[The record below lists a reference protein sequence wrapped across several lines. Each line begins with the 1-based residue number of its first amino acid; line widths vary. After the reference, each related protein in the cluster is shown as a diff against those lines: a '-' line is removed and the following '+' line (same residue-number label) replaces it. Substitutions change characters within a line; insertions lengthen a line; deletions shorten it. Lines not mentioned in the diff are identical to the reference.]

1 MKNLLLIKER
11 DTGRAFAAAIEDGKD
26 LTAYG
31 ANQQG
36 DMWAKWVNS
45 QSMSID
51 DIAPFV
57 DFTFVTEKKKF
68 TSNTIS
74 EISGMFPKSVISQ
87 LTDLITSTKQLAIR
101 SVPSFYS
108 EKKTDIHVDNLVNAL
123 FKSAAPEPDESAFS
137 DDDPDESENVY
148 NWPITD
154 IAIAAVDVAYKNFT
168 IDYKASAFE
177 LDRKISKLMIQ
188 VKGARAIWDNT
199 VPGGG
204 AWRCPPLTSAAG
216 QFTNRL
222 GEGCT
227 TGLIRRIGRGIAAA
241 AMDDMPKLMNLGQRV
256 ESLGEGRQ
264 GGKLD
269 KNRRR
274 VERRIEKLSKPT
286 VAQRAAGAVADVLDT
301 TAGKLDQYSER
312 PRGARRARRAAQIA
326 EATTNT
332 AQQAMPENV
341 SRRASRR
348 IAKSEKNKDA
358 QKKQIKETVSN
369 MIRAMISSEG
379 GEVTPLRSYSP
390 DGGNLTV
397 YVDYKTQ
404 KPLMAHDR
412 KKQSIDIFDS
422 NGKYAL
428 TITNTSSDE
437 FYTLPENIFGF
448 SHAWSP
454 EGELVNAIPDNAKPM
469 YPTEKNPDGSTVML
483 LADGEIGR
491 NAFNETQ
498 DEKDKLVETVS
509 SAMADAILS
518 PTTRLSVNNDR
529 VSSKKDVDNLID
541 NQAKFAEVM
550 RRVEKESEEFQKS
563 LPDPNAMQWRVD
575 EFDNADG
582 TKTSIRTLYDQTNM
596 NGPNVSEYVAAKII
610 TGPENDEGIL
620 KQSLE
625 LFDRAGNT
633 IGTRNKAGVWSVPL
647 KRSVRGRK
655 PRTSDIVQRAGEA
668 IPEGRTT
675 RREIRRNLRGGKRV
689 RAESLRDR
697 WGKRSARAAN
707 RVLGVPNKPEDLP
720 EFLPA
725 GQTKRP
731 KRVRVSPSR
740 PPSAPSSPSNTAAPQ
755 GPDPQDLDNY
765 PKGLRNR
772 IRRVQMSQSGKTSKF
787 FAKSGATSGPFM
799 PDWSTLTP
807 QQQDA
812 ITKAATDALDNL
824 ESRWRRR
831 MGVSPTDLSELDE
844 DRLIAFIDTLAKS
857 NDPAQVKR
865 SGILRTHAHNLIS
878 LSEMEQAG
886 SFSNLN
892 EVKPSKR
899 VEILVNAGI
908 LPPGTKVANPKKPSK
923 RNPSPPNNPGSGGTP
938 VPTPTPSPTPS
949 PVSPTPTPVTP
960 TPSPTPSP
968 APVTPAPVTPAPA
981 PTPTPT
987 PVTPTPTPASATP
1000 TPAPIPATPTNV
1012 TPTPTPTPRPITPSG
1027 TRPSGVAPKSISLPV
1042 LTQPASQN
1050 SAGNEVLTFVPARE
1064 KIVAT
1069 QTGNATAVKLVDI
1082 KVDPQNV
1089 PQYNPNNNNLVS
1101 RSGIIMDPATGY
1113 AVEDY
1118 SQVSIELDSSMA
1130 EDANTS
1136 SAPYK
1141 KSQTISDFPTMNNPD
1156 PSKSGRMSIIPGAHS
1171 TSPQNWTE
1179 IADIKRGPLDSH
1191 PSQQGKTYTAW
1202 TGDYKNWGRKWK
1214 LVEFFDA
1221 NGKPEKR
1228 PVPMGTWAKSSW
1240 GNQWRLEDDNGLTQ
1254 MGLVHDEVNNPG
1266 FSLPVSSYWDID
1278 DAHILD
1284 TDSNVHDGTPG
1295 NPKNVGSR
1303 WAYAARFSQRNNGE
1317 GRLNSNSI
1325 RRYSGQLSSSYR
1337 RDNDNET
1344 PQAFLQLVN
1353 KALASDN
1360 ATDWEAVFAS
1370 GRNRIAYFKNRRDGG
1385 LAAWKAAKNK
1395 TPGRGRALSGPK
1407 AIQEI
1412 TFAGEQVEMTQ
1423 EILAKYITPEI
1434 WGRIRETERLR
1445 RSQTAKG
1452 VNRRRAV
1459 QQLIESG
1466 AYPKKSKP
1474 VGGVVSTDLPPR
1486 MNPDGTPNPRT
1497 AQQIIDLVNENQAT
1511 GLIDS
1516 TDVRVI
1522 AEIPLDAVDIEYLAS
1537 VSEAF
1542 ENKTL
1547 KRRTNPTGLSLGQ
1560 SSNTNNQRYIHGQ
1573 AWEDA
1578 GYNDAPVAVSREEIP
1593 ALLNA
1598 VDSNG
1603 EPVFLPIIRGL
1614 RNSGNPQTRQGF
1626 VDAYAVGERWI
1637 PGEGGMAHGN
1647 GENFTH
1653 NGNGVSAYHGSD
1665 GGSIT
1670 AFLPVSAN
1678 IAVEDDLDRVQTAIH
1693 EILWSLDYGLRQ
1705 PGDDSTVNGKNIFR
1719 SEHGNIL
1726 SLPKSSLNPA
1736 NVQQHTD
1743 ALKATS
1749 IGSLVQGN
1757 DTGRIKNA
1765 EIKSQVEAMR
1775 DRMVDWYLQLENSY
1789 DKTLPMSDAQNTRIR
1804 LAQRTLLHADAT
1816 TIATLLG
1823 FDAVVADGNQ
1833 ALENEVSNL
1842 QIINSIRKSNSGLN
1856 PGNIGSTNHINI
1868 LNRTAIA
1875 VSVDGW
1881 QLDDLADVVNDATLP
1896 DGKSIYGW
1904 GTSS

>member
-45 QSMSID
+45 QSMSIE

-87 LTDLITSTKQLAIR
+87 LTDLIKGTKQLAIK
-101 SVPSFYS
+101 SVPSFYL
-108 EKKTDIHVDNLVNAL
+108 ENKTNVYTDNLVDAL
-123 FKSAAPEPDESAFS
+123 FKSGAPEPDESAFS

-168 IDYKASAFE
+168 IDYKASAFD

-204 AWRCPPLTSAAG
+204 AWRCPPMTTAAG

-222 GEGCT
+222 GEGCSS
-227 TGLIRRIGRGIAAA
+227 GLIRRIGRGIAAA

-256 ESLGEGRQ
+256 ESLGDGRQ

-326 EATTNT
+326 EATTDT
-332 AQQAMPENV
+332 AQQSMPENV
-341 SRRASRR
+341 SRRAARR
-348 IAKSEKNKDA
+348 IAKSEKNKES
-358 QKKQIKETVSN
+358 QKKKIKETVSN

-379 GEVTPLRSYSP
+379 GEVTPLRNYSP

-404 KPLMAHDR
+404 KPLMAYDR

-422 NGKYAL
+422 NGKYSL

-437 FYTLPENIFGF
+437 FYTMPENIFGF

-469 YPTEKNPDGSTVML
+469 YPTEKNPDGTTIML

-491 NAFNETQ
+491 DAFNGTQ

-518 PTTRLSVNNDR
+518 PTTRLSVSNDR
-529 VSSKKDVDNLID
+529 VSDKKDVDNLID

-550 RRVEKESEEFQKS
+550 RRVETESAEFQKS
-563 LPDPNAMQWRVD
+563 LTDPNAMQWRVD

-582 TKTSIRTLYDQTNM
+582 TKTSIRTLYDQNNT
-596 NGPNVSEYVAAKII
+596 NGPNSPEYVAAKIV

-633 IGTRNKAGVWSVPL
+633 IGTRDKAGVWTVPL
-647 KRSVRGRK
+647 KRSVRGKK
-655 PRTSDIVQRAGEA
+655 PRASDIVQRAGEA
-668 IPEGRTT
+668 IPEGRRT
-675 RREIRRNLRGGKRV
+675 RREIRRNLRGGRRV
-689 RAESLRDR
+689 RSESLRDR
-697 WGKRSARAAN
+697 LAKRSSRAAN

-731 KRVRVSPSR
+731 KRRRVSPSS
-740 PPSAPSSPSNTAAPQ
+740 PPSAPSSPSNTAVPQ

-765 PKGLRNR
+765 PKGVRTR

-787 FAKSGATSGPFM
+787 FAKSGTTTGPFM

-812 ITKAATDALDNL
+812 ISKAATDALDNL

-878 LSEMEQAG
+878 LSEMEQSG

-899 VEILVNAGI
+899 VEILINAGI
-908 LPPGTKVANPKKPSK
+908 LPAGTKVANPKKPSK
-923 RNPSPPNNPGSGGTP
+923 RNPSPPNTPGSGGTP
-938 VPTPTPSPTPS
+938 APTP
-949 PVSPTPTPVTP
+949 
-960 TPSPTPSP
+960 
-968 APVTPAPVTPAPA
+968 TPAPVTPTPA
-981 PTPTPT
+981 PTPAPVAPVVPTPT
-987 PVTPTPTPASATP
+987 PVSPTNVTP
-1000 TPAPIPATPTNV
+1000 TPAPAP

-1027 TRPSGVAPKSISLPV
+1027 ARPSGVAPKSISLPV
-1042 LTQPASQN
+1042 LTQPTSQN
-1050 SAGNEVLTFVPARE
+1050 SVGNEVLTFVPARE
-1064 KIVAT
+1064 KIVTT
-1069 QTGNATAVKLVDI
+1069 QTGNTTAVKLVDI
-1082 KVDPQNV
+1082 KVDPQDV
-1089 PQYNPNNNNLVS
+1089 PQYDPNNNSLVS
-1101 RSGIIMDPATGY
+1101 RSGIVMDPATGY

-1141 KSQTISDFPTMNNPD
+1141 KSQTISDFPTMNDPD

-1221 NGKPEKR
+1221 NGNPEKR
-1228 PVPMGTWAKSSW
+1228 PVKMGNWTNNTYN
-1240 GNQWRLEDDNGLTQ
+1240 NQFRLEDDQGLAY
-1254 MGLVHDEVNNPG
+1254 MGLVHDQANNPG
-1266 FSLPVSSYWDID
+1266 FSLPVNSYWDID
-1278 DAHILD
+1278 DAHLLD
-1284 TDSNVHDGTPG
+1284 TDPSVHDGTPG

-1303 WAYAARFSQRNNGE
+1303 WAYATRFSQRNNGE
-1317 GRLNSNSI
+1317 GRLDSSAV
-1325 RRYSGQLSSSYR
+1325 RRYSGYLSSGYR
-1337 RDNDNET
+1337 RDGDNET

-1353 KALASDN
+1353 KAIASDN
-1360 ATDWEAVFAS
+1360 PTDWESVFAS

-1423 EILAKYITPEI
+1423 EILARYITPEI

-1474 VGGVVSTDLPPR
+1474 VGGVVSTDLTPR
-1486 MNPDGTPNPRT
+1486 MNPDGTANPRT
-1497 AQQIIDLVNENQAT
+1497 AQQLIDLINENQAT

-1522 AEIPLDAVDIEYLAS
+1522 PEVPLDAVDIEYLAS
-1537 VSEAF
+1537 ISEAY

-1547 KRRTNPTGLSLGQ
+1547 KRRTNPTGSSLGANA
-1560 SSNTNNQRYIHGQ
+1560 SNSRYIHGQ

-1593 ALLNA
+1593 AMLNA

-1603 EPVFLPIIRGL
+1603 EPVFLPIVRGL

-1626 VDAYAVGERWI
+1626 VDTYSVGERWI
-1637 PGEGGMAHGN
+1637 PGEGGQAHGN

-1653 NGNGVSAYHGSD
+1653 NGNGVASYHGSD

-1678 IAVEDDLDRVQTAIH
+1678 IGVEDDLERVQTAIH
-1693 EILWSLDYGLRQ
+1693 EILWSLDFGLRQ
-1705 PGDDSTVNGKNIFR
+1705 PSDSSIVKGKNIFE
-1719 SEHGNIL
+1719 STHGNIL
-1726 SLPKSSLNPA
+1726 SLPQSSLNPT

-1743 ALKATS
+1743 ALKQTP
-1749 IGSLVQGN
+1749 IGSLKQGN

-1765 EIKSQVEAMR
+1765 EIKAQVESMR

-1789 DKTLPMSDAQNTRIR
+1789 DKTLPMDDAQNTRIR
-1804 LAQRTLLHADAT
+1804 MAQRTLLHADT
-1816 TIATLLG
+1816 TVIATLLG

-1833 ALENEVSNL
+1833 ALENEVSNM
-1842 QIINSIRKSNSGLN
+1842 QIIKSIRNTHSGLN

-1881 QLDDLADVVNDATLP
+1881 QLDDLADTVNEATLP